1 MVEIVR
7 LKSGE
12 AMPSQTEGYVQVVRD
27 LALGASQEI
36 RVRLTV
42 QRHLGEPDQGFAYD
56 EVRNGLSYDEMV
68 EWAVETAKSYQLE
81 KVIAQD
87 NTL

>member
-12 AMPSQTEGYVQVVRD
+12 AMPSETDGYVQVVRN
-27 LALGASQEI
+27 LAPDGSQQI

-42 QRHLGEPDQGFAYD
+42 QRHLGEPGEGFIYD

-68 EWAVETAKSYQLE
+68 EWAVETAKSYKLE
-81 KVIAQD
+81 KVIVQD

>member
-1 MVEIVR
+1 MVDIVR

-27 LALGASQEI
+27 QALGESQKV
-36 RVRLTV
+36 RVRLAV
-42 QRHLGEPDQGFAYD
+42 QRHLGEPNEGFTHD
-56 EVRNGLSYDEMV
+56 EVRNDLSYDEMV
-68 EWAVETAKSYQLE
+68 EWAVETAEAYGLE

-87 NTL
+87 NTI